1 MERFREE
8 LRAEAAPVWE
18 AIHRHPFV
26 QEVGA
31 GAISPERFARFICQD
46 YLYLQDF
53 ARALQLVGAKAASQ
67 DDLETFAE
75 HAANC
80 VRVERA
86 LHAGL
91 AARAGVSGERLG
103 TAPPGPATVAYTR
116 HLLATCRAGSF
127 AVGLAAV
134 LPCYWIYRE
143 VGLRLA
149 RRLPGNPLCAEWIA
163 VYAGDHYGAMV
174 ESQLALADR
183 LGPSLGG
190 PERAQALEAF
200 LLSSRYEWM
209 FWEQAYRLEGWPL

>member
-8 LRAEAAPVWE
+8 LRAAAAPVWE

-26 QEVGA
+26 REVGG
-31 GAISPERFARFICQD
+31 GAISPERFGYFICQD

-53 ARALQLVGAKAASQ
+53 ARALQLTGAKAAAQ

-91 AARAGVSGERLG
+91 AARAGVSERLG
-103 TAPPGPATVAYTR
+103 VDPPGPATLAYTR
-116 HLLATCRAGSF
+116 HLLATCRAGSL
-127 AVGLAAV
+127 AVGLAAL

-149 RRLPGNPLCAEWIA
+149 RSLPADPLCAEWIS
-163 VYAGDHYGAMV
+163 VYAGDVYGGLV
-174 ESQLALADR
+174 EAQLALADR
-183 LGPSLGG
+183 LGPSLGSL
-190 PERAQALEAF
+190 ERARAREAF

-209 FWEQAYRLEGWPL
+209 FWEQAYRLEKWPL

>member
-1 MERFREE
+1 MGRFRDE
-8 LRAEAAPVWE
+8 LRAGAAPVWE

-31 GAISPERFARFICQD
+31 GSISPERFGHFICQD

-163 VYAGDHYGAMV
+163 VYAGDHYGALV

>member
-1 MERFREE
+1 MGRFRDE
-8 LRAEAAPVWE
+8 LRAAAAPVWE

-26 QEVGA
+26 REVGA
-31 GAISPERFARFICQD
+31 GSISPGRFGHFICQD

-53 ARALQLVGAKAASQ
+53 ARALQIVGAKAASQ

-91 AARAGVSGERLG
+91 AARAGVGGERLG
-103 TAPPGPATVAYTR
+103 TEPPGPVTVAYTR
-116 HLLATCRAGSF
+116 HLLATCRAGSL

-149 RRLPGNPLCAEWIA
+149 GRLPENPLCAEWIS
-163 VYAGDHYGAMV
+163 VYAGEGYGGLV
-174 ESQLALADR
+174 EVQLALADR
-183 LGPSLGG
+183 LGPSLGSL
-190 PERAQALEAF
+190 ERAQALEAF

-209 FWEQAYRLEGWPL
+209 FWEQAYRLERWPL

>member
-1 MERFREE
+1 VGRFREE
-8 LRAEAAPVWE
+8 LRAAAAPVWE
-18 AIHRHPFV
+18 RIHAHPFV
-26 QEVGA
+26 REVGE
-31 GAISPERFARFICQD
+31 GTISRGRFAHFVCQD

-53 ARALQLVGAKAASQ
+53 ARALQLVGSKAEAQ

-86 LHAGL
+86 LHTGL
-91 AARAGVSGERLG
+91 AARAGVGRERLESE
-103 TAPPGPATVAYTR
+103 PPGPATRAYTR

-149 RRLPGNPLCAEWIA
+149 ERPPRDPLCAEWIG
-163 VYAGDHYGAMV
+163 VYAGEEYGSLV
-174 ESQLALADR
+174 EVQLALADR
-183 LGPSLGG
+183 LGPGLGEFER
-190 PERAQALEAF
+190 ERAKEAF
-200 LLSSRYEWM
+200 LLSSRYEWL
-209 FWEQAYRLEGWPL
+209 FWDQAYRMEGWPL